1 MQNIQLD
8 LDCVF
13 VEKTLQRCIDHH
25 NTGNAYWIGMLRRQT
40 DILVLH
46 TEQRLIDGGSFL
58 HALLIHYAGHDF
70 VACFFASQGKLEMYR
85 VHPLREFDEPTDSL
99 VALAAL
105 LHVWGVAD
113 VPESTCKTHSIND
126 RLILVCCCDDEQ
138 RVCQYAVARD
148 GDRIVTV
155 ARLCA
160 RQALWHADAVDVI
173 ALLAIAIQQREV
185 DGIAWADSI
194 PALGGTLIKEP
205 TSNNNPFARSDW
217 LTVQLHERCY
227 RVTIWQ
233 DTILAVLIEQQTN

>member
-13 VEKTLQRCIDHH
+13 VEKTLQRYIDHH

-46 TEQRLIDGGSFL
+46 TEQRLIDGGSFV
-58 HALLIHYAGHDF
+58 HALLLHYAGHDF
-70 VACFFASQGKLEMYR
+70 VACIFASQGKLEMYR
-85 VHPLREFDEPTDSL
+85 LRPLPEFDEPTDSL

-113 VPESTCKTHSIND
+113 VPESTCKTRSIND

-155 ARLCA
+155 ACLCA

>member
-1 MQNIQLD
+1 M
-8 LDCVF
+8 
-13 VEKTLQRCIDHH
+13 
-25 NTGNAYWIGMLRRQT
+25 
-40 DILVLH
+40 
-46 TEQRLIDGGSFL
+46 
-58 HALLIHYAGHDF
+58 
-70 VACFFASQGKLEMYR
+70 
-85 VHPLREFDEPTDSL
+85 
-99 VALAAL
+99 
-105 LHVWGVAD
+105 
-113 VPESTCKTHSIND
+113 
-126 RLILVCCCDDEQ
+126 
-138 RVCQYAVARD
+138 
-148 GDRIVTV
+148 TV

-194 PALGGTLIKEP
+194 PALGGTLIKVP